1 MSYLDDKYIGLIS
14 SRLEKFKRV
23 KGGLYNFRCP
33 YCGDSQRHKNKARG
47 YIYQVKADYNFKCHN
62 CGVSRSFTYFIK
74 DRDKSLYDQY
84 VMERYSS
91 GLTGKATVAP
101 KPEFK
106 FDTPKFKPKDNCDE
120 LDKIST
126 LNKTH
131 SARSYLVNRGIRE
144 ENLKEF
150 YYCPNFKEW
159 TNKHKKTYDSIKND
173 EARIII
179 PLRNTDGTLFGY
191 QGRSLDPNAKMRY
204 ITIMLD
210 EDLPKIYGLDKINDS
225 KPIYII
231 EGPFDSTLVEN
242 SVAMCGSDIDIRT
255 FGWGNYIWVYD
266 NEPRN
271 REIVNKISKS
281 IDGGDKVIIWPNEI
295 KQKDINDMVLAGH
308 DIMSVLESNTY
319 LELEG
324 TLKLTNWKKT

>member
-1 MSYLDDKYIGLIS
+1 MSYLDDKYISLIS
-14 SRLEKFKRV
+14 PRLEKFKRV

-33 YCGDSQRHKNKARG
+33 YCGDSRKHKNKARG

-62 CGVSRSFTYFIK
+62 CGVSRSFTYFLK
-74 DRDKSLYDQY
+74 DRDKPLYDQY

-101 KPEFK
+101 KPEFN
-106 FDTPKFKPKDNCDE
+106 FETPKFKQKDICDE
-120 LDKIST
+120 LDVIFK

-131 SARSYLVNRGIRE
+131 SARSYLVNRGIQE
-144 ENLKEF
+144 ESLKEF

-179 PLRNTDGTLFGY
+179 PLKNIDGTLFGY

-210 EDLPKIYGLDKINDS
+210 EDQPKIYGLDKINDS

-231 EGPFDSTLVEN
+231 EGPFDSTFVEN
-242 SVAMCGSDIDIRT
+242 SVAMCGSDIDIRP
-255 FGWGNYIWVYD
+255 FGWSDYIWVYD

-281 IDGGDKVIIWPNEI
+281 IDRGDKVIIWPNEI

-308 DIMSVLESNTY
+308 DIMSILESNIY
-319 LELEG
+319 SNLEA
-324 TLKLTNWKKT
+324 KIKFNNWKKV